1 MPYQYFSAVF
11 NRKGQKN
18 LLSFKRAVLN
28 FDMNALN
35 LMFDY
40 LTERKQRVNIN
51 PSFRSYLDI
60 IQDTPQV
67 SILVPLLFNLFLCD
81 LFLFVEVVDIMSY
94 ADDNTPYVCSEN
106 VDVTLEK
113 LEEVRKVLFE

>member
-18 LLSFKRAVLN
+18 LLSLKRAVLN

-51 PSFRSYLDI
+51 SSFRSYLDI

-67 SILVPLLFNLFLCD
+67 SILGPLLLNLFLCD

-94 ADDNTPYVCSEN
+94 AGDNTPYVCSEN

-113 LEEVRKVLFE
+113 LEEVRKVLCE